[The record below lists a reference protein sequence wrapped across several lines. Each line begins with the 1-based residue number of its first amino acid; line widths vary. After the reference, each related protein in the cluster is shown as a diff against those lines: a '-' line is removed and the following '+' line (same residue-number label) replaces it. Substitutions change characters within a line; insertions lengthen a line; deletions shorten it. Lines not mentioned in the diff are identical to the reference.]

1 MSKLILDSG
10 PSRRSL
16 IIELVENGVIHSQSD
31 LVKALAKK
39 GIKVTQAT
47 ASRDLEELGAV
58 RGKDASGV
66 FRYQFIANT
75 EVATSSLK
83 NLVLEIDASGNLAVI
98 KTPPGAAQLLA
109 GQLDRAMKNGAISG
123 IGSIAGDDTIMV
135 IAKSANGGPALAKAI
150 DRYVSDNQSMKRV
163 R

>member
-31 LVKALAKK
+31 LVKALSKK

-75 EVATSSLK
+75 EVASTSLK

-135 IAKSANGGPALAKAI
+135 ISKSANGGPALAKAI

>member
-31 LVKALAKK
+31 LVKALARK

-75 EVATSSLK
+75 EVASTSLK

-135 IAKSANGGPALAKAI
+135 ISKSANGGAALAKAI

>member
-75 EVATSSLK
+75 EVASTSLK

-135 IAKSANGGPALAKAI
+135 ISKSANGGAALAKAI

>member
-31 LVKALAKK
+31 LVKALSKK

-66 FRYQFIANT
+66 FRYQFITTT
-75 EVATSSLK
+75 EVASTSLK

-135 IAKSANGGPALAKAI
+135 ISKSANGGPALAKAI

>member
-31 LVKALAKK
+31 LVKALSKK

-75 EVATSSLK
+75 EVASTSLK

-109 GQLDRAMKNGAISG
+109 GQLDRAIKNGAISG

-135 IAKSANGGPALAKAI
+135 ISKSANGGPALAKAI

>member
-66 FRYQFIANT
+66 FRYQFITNT

-109 GQLDRAMKNGAISG
+109 GQLDRAMKNGSISG

-135 IAKSANGGPALAKAI
+135 IAKSANGGSALAKAI

>member
-31 LVKALAKK
+31 LVKALSKK

-75 EVATSSLK
+75 EVASTSLK

-109 GQLDRAMKNGAISG
+109 GQLDRAIKNGAISG

-135 IAKSANGGPALAKAI
+135 ISKSANGGAALAKAI

>member
-31 LVKALAKK
+31 LVKALARK

-75 EVATSSLK
+75 EVASTSLK

-109 GQLDRAMKNGAISG
+109 GQLDRAIKNGAISG

-135 IAKSANGGPALAKAI
+135 ISKSANGGPALAKAI
-150 DRYVSDNQSMKRV
+150 VRYVSDNQSMKRV

>member
-10 PSRRSL
+10 ASRRSL
-16 IIELVENGVIHSQSD
+16 IIELVESGVIHSQSD
-31 LVKALAKK
+31 LVKALARK

-66 FRYQFIANT
+66 FRYQFITAT
-75 EVATSSLK
+75 EATSSNLK
-83 NLVLEIDASGNLAVI
+83 NLVLEIDASGNLAVV

-109 GQLDRAMKNGAISG
+109 GQLDRAIKIGAIAG
-123 IGSIAGDDTIMV
+123 IGTIAGDDTIMV
-135 IAKSANGGPALAKAI
+135 IAKSATGGSALAKAI
-150 DRYVSDNQSMKRV
+150 DRFVSENQSMKRV

>member
-10 PSRRSL
+10 ASRRSL
-16 IIELVENGVIHSQSD
+16 IIELVESGVIHSQSD
-31 LVKALAKK
+31 LVKALARK

-66 FRYQFIANT
+66 FRYQFIAST
-75 EVATSSLK
+75 EATSNNLK
-83 NLVLEIDASGNLAVI
+83 NLVLEIDASGNLAVV

-109 GQLDRAMKNGAISG
+109 GQLDRAIKNGAIAG
-123 IGSIAGDDTIMV
+123 IGTIAGDDTIMV
-135 IAKSANGGPALAKAI
+135 IAKSATGGSALAKAI
-150 DRYVSDNQSMKRV
+150 DRFVSENQNMKRV

>member
-109 GQLDRAMKNGAISG
+109 GQLDRAIKNGAISG

-135 IAKSANGGPALAKAI
+135 IAKSANGGSALAKAI

>member
-1 MSKLILDSG
+1 MSKPILDSG

-31 LVKALAKK
+31 LVKALARK
-39 GIKVTQAT
+39 GIKVTQTT

-75 EVATSSLK
+75 EVASTSLK

-135 IAKSANGGPALAKAI
+135 ISKSANGGPALAKAI

>member
-10 PSRRSL
+10 ASRRSL
-16 IIELVENGVIHSQSD
+16 IIELVESGVIHSQSD
-31 LVKALAKK
+31 LVKALARK

-66 FRYQFIANT
+66 FRYQFITAT
-75 EVATSSLK
+75 EATSSNLK
-83 NLVLEIDASGNLAVI
+83 NLVLEIDASGNLAVV

-109 GQLDRAMKNGAISG
+109 GQLDRAIKNGAIAG
-123 IGSIAGDDTIMV
+123 IGTIAGDDTIMV
-135 IAKSANGGPALAKAI
+135 IAKSATGGSALAKAI
-150 DRYVSDNQSMKRV
+150 DRFVSENQNMKRV

>member
-75 EVATSSLK
+75 EVASTSLK

-109 GQLDRAMKNGAISG
+109 GQLDRAIKNGAISG

-135 IAKSANGGPALAKAI
+135 ISKSANGGPALAKAI

>member
-31 LVKALAKK
+31 LVKALSKK

-66 FRYQFIANT
+66 FRYQFITNT
-75 EVATSSLK
+75 EVASTSLK

-109 GQLDRAMKNGAISG
+109 GQLDRAIKNGAISG

-135 IAKSANGGPALAKAI
+135 ISKSANGGAALAKAI

>member
-31 LVKALAKK
+31 LVKALARK

-66 FRYQFIANT
+66 FRYQFIAIT
-75 EVATSSLK
+75 EVASTSLK

-109 GQLDRAMKNGAISG
+109 GQLDRAIKNGAISG

-135 IAKSANGGPALAKAI
+135 ISKSANGGPALAKAI

>member
-1 MSKLILDSG
+1 MSKLIPDSG

-31 LVKALAKK
+31 LVKALSKK

-75 EVATSSLK
+75 EVASTSLK

-135 IAKSANGGPALAKAI
+135 IAKSANGGAALAKAI

>member
-10 PSRRSL
+10 ASRRSL
-16 IIELVENGVIHSQSD
+16 IIELVESGVIHSQSD
-31 LVKALAKK
+31 LVKALARK

-66 FRYQFIANT
+66 FRYQFIAST
-75 EVATSSLK
+75 EATSNNLK
-83 NLVLEIDASGNLAVI
+83 NLVLEIDASGNLAVV

-109 GQLDRAMKNGAISG
+109 GQLDRAIRNGAIAG
-123 IGSIAGDDTIMV
+123 IGTIAGDDTIMV
-135 IAKSANGGPALAKAI
+135 IAKSATGGSALAKAI
-150 DRYVSDNQSMKRV
+150 DRFVSENQNMKRV

>member
-31 LVKALAKK
+31 LVKALARK

-75 EVATSSLK
+75 EVASTSLK

-109 GQLDRAMKNGAISG
+109 GQLDRAIKNGAISG

-135 IAKSANGGPALAKAI
+135 ISKSANGGSALAKAI

>member
-31 LVKALAKK
+31 LVKALARK

-66 FRYQFIANT
+66 FRYQFITTT
-75 EVATSSLK
+75 EVASTSLK

-135 IAKSANGGPALAKAI
+135 ISKSANGGPALAKAI

>member
-31 LVKALAKK
+31 LVKALARK

-75 EVATSSLK
+75 EVSSTSLK

-109 GQLDRAMKNGAISG
+109 SQLDRAIKNGAISG

-135 IAKSANGGPALAKAI
+135 ISKSANGGPALAKAI

>member
-31 LVKALAKK
+31 LVKALSKK
-39 GIKVTQAT
+39 GVKVTQAT

-75 EVATSSLK
+75 EVASTSLK

-135 IAKSANGGPALAKAI
+135 ISKSANGGPALAKAI

>member
-10 PSRRSL
+10 ASRRSL
-16 IIELVENGVIHSQSD
+16 IIELVESGVIHSQSD
-31 LVKALAKK
+31 LVKALARK

-66 FRYQFIANT
+66 FRYQFIAAT
-75 EVATSSLK
+75 EAIPSNLK
-83 NLVLEIDASGNLAVI
+83 NLVLEIDASGNLAVV

-109 GQLDRAMKNGAISG
+109 GQLDRAIKNGAIAG
-123 IGSIAGDDTIMV
+123 IGTIAGDDTIMV
-135 IAKSANGGPALAKAI
+135 IAKSATGGSALAKAI
-150 DRYVSDNQSMKRV
+150 DRFVSENQNMKRV

>member
-31 LVKALAKK
+31 LVKALARK

-75 EVATSSLK
+75 EVASTSLK

-109 GQLDRAMKNGAISG
+109 GQLDRAIKNGAISG

-135 IAKSANGGPALAKAI
+135 ISKSANGGPALAKAI

>member
-1 MSKLILDSG
+1 M
-10 PSRRSL
+10 
-16 IIELVENGVIHSQSD
+16 
-31 LVKALAKK
+31 
-39 GIKVTQAT
+39 
-47 ASRDLEELGAV
+47 
-58 RGKDASGV
+58 
-66 FRYQFIANT
+66 
-75 EVATSSLK
+75 K

-135 IAKSANGGPALAKAI
+135 ISKSANGGPALAKAI

>member
-31 LVKALAKK
+31 LVKALARK

-75 EVATSSLK
+75 EVASTSLK

-135 IAKSANGGPALAKAI
+135 ISKSANGGPALAKAI
-150 DRYVSDNQSMKRV
+150 DRYVSDNQSMKLV

>member
-10 PSRRSL
+10 ASRRSL
-16 IIELVENGVIHSQSD
+16 IIELVESGVIHSQSD
-31 LVKALAKK
+31 LVKALARK

-66 FRYQFIANT
+66 FRYQFITAT
-75 EVATSSLK
+75 EATSSNLK
-83 NLVLEIDASGNLAVI
+83 NLVLEIDASGNLAVV

-109 GQLDRAMKNGAISG
+109 GQLDRAIKNGAIAG
-123 IGSIAGDDTIMV
+123 IGTIAGDDTIMV
-135 IAKSANGGPALAKAI
+135 IAKSATGGSALAKAI
-150 DRYVSDNQSMKRV
+150 DRFVSENQNLKRV

>member
-31 LVKALAKK
+31 LVKALARK

-75 EVATSSLK
+75 EVASTSLK

-109 GQLDRAMKNGAISG
+109 GQLDRAIKNGAISG

>member
-31 LVKALAKK
+31 LVKALARK

-75 EVATSSLK
+75 EVSSTSLK

-109 GQLDRAMKNGAISG
+109 GQLDRAIKNGAISG

-135 IAKSANGGPALAKAI
+135 ISKSANGGSALAKAI

>member
-1 MSKLILDSG
+1 MSKPILDSG

-31 LVKALAKK
+31 LVKALSKK

-75 EVATSSLK
+75 EVASTSLK

-135 IAKSANGGPALAKAI
+135 ISKSANGGPALAKAI

>member
-31 LVKALAKK
+31 LVKALSKK

-66 FRYQFIANT
+66 FRYQFITTT
-75 EVATSSLK
+75 EVASTSLK

-135 IAKSANGGPALAKAI
+135 ISKSANGGSALAKAI

>member
-16 IIELVENGVIHSQSD
+16 IIELVESGVIHSQSD
-31 LVKALAKK
+31 LVKALARK
-39 GIKVTQAT
+39 GVKVTQAT

-58 RGKDASGV
+58 RGKDATGV
-66 FRYQFIANT
+66 FRYQFISAT
-75 EVATSSLK
+75 EVVSSNLK
-83 NLVLEIDASGNLAVI
+83 SLVLDIDASGNLAVV

-109 GQLDRAMKNGAISG
+109 GQLDRAIRSGSLSG
-123 IGSIAGDDTIMV
+123 IGTIAGDDTIMV
-135 IAKSANGGPALAKAI
+135 IAKSATGGSALAKAI
-150 DRYVSDNQSMKRV
+150 DRFVSGNQNMKKV

>member
-31 LVKALAKK
+31 LVKALARK

-66 FRYQFIANT
+66 FRYQFIPNT
-75 EVATSSLK
+75 EVASTSLK

-135 IAKSANGGPALAKAI
+135 ISKSANGGPALAKAI

>member
-31 LVKALAKK
+31 LVKALARK

-75 EVATSSLK
+75 EVSSTSLK

-109 GQLDRAMKNGAISG
+109 GQLDRAIKNGAISG

-135 IAKSANGGPALAKAI
+135 ISKSANGGPALAKAI

>member
-31 LVKALAKK
+31 LVKALARK

-66 FRYQFIANT
+66 FRYQFITNT
-75 EVATSSLK
+75 EVASTSLK

-135 IAKSANGGPALAKAI
+135 ISKSANGGPALAKAI

>member
-31 LVKALAKK
+31 LVKALSKK
-39 GIKVTQAT
+39 GVKVTQAT

-75 EVATSSLK
+75 EVASTSLK

-109 GQLDRAMKNGAISG
+109 GQLDRAIKNGAISG

-135 IAKSANGGPALAKAI
+135 ISKSANGGPALAKAI

>member
-1 MSKLILDSG
+1 MSKVILDSG

-16 IIELVENGVIHSQSD
+16 IIELVENGSIHSQSD
-31 LVKALAKK
+31 LVKALARK

-66 FRYQFIANT
+66 FRYQFIASAEIAST
-75 EVATSSLK
+75 SLK

-109 GQLDRAMKNGAISG
+109 AQIDRAMKNGALSG

-135 IAKSANGGPALAKAI
+135 IAKSATGGSALAKAI
-150 DRYVSDNQSMKRV
+150 DRFVSVNQSAKRV

>member
-31 LVKALAKK
+31 LVKALARK
-39 GIKVTQAT
+39 GIKVTQTT

-75 EVATSSLK
+75 EVASTSLK

-135 IAKSANGGPALAKAI
+135 ISKSANGGPALAKAI